1 MYRAIPVS
9 RQVAST
15 SSRPAARVVK
25 RRVTTDATSKPK
37 KKPIVRRFILTTAA
51 LTGTFYTGS
60 AFVAYNNQTYYDFF
74 SDKVPLGQS
83 VLEYGEAHG
92 WETLTVQDV
101 VTAGTNVV
109 VKTYNFAK
117 DTINGIQ
124 NPEAVKVDQEKKKA
138 PEPTYQ
144 AAPFKVLKKTTTTVQ
159 EEAKKADKKVEKAV
173 EKAVEVASKA
183 AEKAVYEYSE
193 LIQRA
198 EAAISGKTFDKST
211 PAVVEVIV
219 TEEPTNAED
228 SNVYSRPLP
237 LGFEP
242 PPGFARPSPPKPKS
256 STSETAAAA
265 EEKVVELPLVAPAV
279 SAASEPII
287 THLAG
292 TIDNLASY
300 LKSDPKAAEK
310 AGDVLE
316 SAKSDLS
323 ALVDRIEA
331 VRDSERTT
339 LEAKLDEQTREYTLK
354 LLELEM
360 EAQDKLDQQEDGY
373 RKLFEQE
380 RNNLISAYREKLNH
394 ELEVQTALINERLK
408 EEVIAQGIEL
418 QRRWIREIKVRV
430 EEERGGRLA
439 KLDELSANLKRLERI
454 ALDNSAYLDENIRI
468 HTLWTAIRAVDGVA
482 LLSNKRQPFRDE
494 LRKLR
499 HVAAAREDPLASV
512 VLDSL
517 EESDVPDVGVEPF
530 ADLATWFVNEVAP
543 KVSQVALV
551 PDENAGVLSY
561 LASRALSGLRFKRQG
576 LVPGDDVLSV
586 LARAEYYL
594 NEKDLD
600 SATRELNQLKGPAKM
615 LLRDW
620 LDCARKRLEVQQALE
635 TVQTQATLAS
645 LLVV

>member
-9 RQVAST
+9 RQAAST
-15 SSRPAARVVK
+15 SSRPTTRVVK
-25 RRVTTDATSKPK
+25 RRLTTEAVPTPK
-37 KKPIVRRFILTTAA
+37 KKPIVRRFIFATTL
-51 LTGTFYTGS
+51 LTGGFYTGS

-74 SDKVPLGQS
+74 SDKIPLGQS
-83 VLEYGEAHG
+83 VLEYGQAHG

-124 NPEAVKVDQEKKKA
+124 NPEAAQKVDQDKKKSA
-138 PEPTYQ
+138 EPVPQ
-144 AAPFKVLKKTTTTVQ
+144 ALPFKVLKKTTTTV
-159 EEAKKADKKVEKAV
+159 EEEVKKVDKKVEKAV
-173 EKAVEVASKA
+173 EKAAEAANKV
-183 AEKAVYEYSE
+183 AEKVVFEYSE
-193 LIQRA
+193 LVQRA
-198 EAAISGKTFDKST
+198 EAAISGKAFDKPT
-211 PAVVEVIV
+211 PAIVEVIV
-219 TEEPTNAED
+219 TEEAPVTIDD
-228 SNVYSRPLP
+228 SNVYNRPLP

-242 PPGFARPSPPKPKS
+242 PPGFARPPPPKPKAS
-256 STSETAAAA
+256 PESKP

-279 SAASEPII
+279 STASEPII
-287 THLAG
+287 SHLAG

-316 SAKSDLS
+316 SAKTDLS

-331 VRDSERTT
+331 VRDQERTA
-339 LEAKLDEQTREYTLK
+339 LEAKMDEQTREYTLK

-380 RNNLISAYREKLNH
+380 RNNLIGAYREKLNH
-394 ELEVQTALINERLK
+394 ELQVQTALINERLK
-408 EEVIAQGIEL
+408 EEVVAQGIEL

-482 LLSNKRQPFRDE
+482 LSSNKRQPFRDE

-499 HVAAAREDPLASV
+499 HVTAAREDPLASV

-576 LVPGDDVLSV
+576 LVPGNDVLSV

-600 SATRELNQLKGPAKM
+600 SATRELNQLKGPAKS

-635 TVQTQATLAS
+635 AVQTQATLAS